1 MSCCVAQLLRF
12 VRLIRTLV
20 ESVACEA
27 CRNTSGPVL
36 TPENVVTLT
45 GPVAE
50 VGAQLVGHVE
60 AVRKAITDPGVLH
73 QTEQG
78 VVTLDDVLS
87 FAIIAKSWILVRPI
101 VTICRTIA
109 HLVVRNTPG
118 TRNLRLKI

>member
-1 MSCCVAQLLRF
+1 MAQLLRF

-20 ESVACEA
+20 ESVAGEA
-27 CRNTSGPVL
+27 CRNTCGPVL

-73 QTEQG
+73 HTEQG
-78 VVTLDDVLS
+78 VVTLDNILS
-87 FAIIAKSWILVRPI
+87 YAIIAKGWILVRLI
-101 VTICRTIA
+101 VTICRPIA

-118 TRNLRLKI
+118 TRS